1 MEVEVL
7 RFTIADKV
15 IASLRKILLPH
26 GLPVSITSNN
36 GPQLIS
42 EEFCKPIEEERIERR
57 RVTPLWPQAN
67 GEVERPSCFL
77 LKRIKVAQIEKINW
91 K

>member
-7 RFTIADKV
+7 RFTITVKV

-42 EEFCKPIEEERIERR
+42 EEFCKLIEEERIEHR

-67 GEVERPSCFL
+67 GEVERQSCFL
-77 LKRIKVAQIEKINW
+77 VNRIKVAQIEKRNW